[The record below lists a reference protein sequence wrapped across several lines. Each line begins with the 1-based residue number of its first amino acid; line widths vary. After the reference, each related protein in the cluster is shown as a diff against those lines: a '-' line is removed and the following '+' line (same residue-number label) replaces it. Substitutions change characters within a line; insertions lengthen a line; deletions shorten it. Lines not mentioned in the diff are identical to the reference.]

1 MQPIAPKIVEFR
13 AKLRQHWWVRAALA
27 VLIVCSCLATIA
39 GSAVVFECGARY
51 ITQANSIVID
61 AGSDDSL
68 RGHPKPTTEQFIAMQ
83 AQLAVVTG
91 RAMLLIALLMGAC
104 ACGTL
109 LTLVVGYLNDRAIMR
124 RIEQLERTREAP
136 DPRET
141 PVGPMVKPRSAGRTT
156 SRLRTA
162 IIFGAIILAGTAIGL
177 FAASIRR
184 DAKWEENDA
193 RLVQQIAE
201 SATPSA
207 DDRSVPKQDFVLPG
221 LQLQMIWVV
230 PGRFSMG
237 GGDGPFDG
245 KPVTQVTLTHGF
257 WLGKYEL
264 TQAQYNAVMRQDAFP
279 ATDVPA
285 QRVSWNDAME
295 FCQRLTV
302 MMRKAGKLPVGFT
315 FTLPTEAQWEYACRA
330 GTVGE
335 YAGDVNAMAW
345 YGGSAQVAGSL
356 FFGVAS
362 TVSSKS
368 GSGPY
373 PVGRKEPNA
382 WGFYDMH
389 GNAQEWCRDWYAV
402 QLPGGSVVDP
412 TGPNS
417 GVVRVERGGTWFQS
431 APECSSAARRGASP
445 IHRTGEGFR
454 VALATLIESP

>member
-1 MQPIAPKIVEFR
+1 MHPLAPKIEEFR
-13 AKLRQHWWVRAALA
+13 AKLRQHGCVRAALA
-27 VLIVCSCLATIA
+27 VLIVCSCLAAIA

-83 AQLAVVTG
+83 AAVSCRHRTRHAVDRRSDG
-91 RAMLLIALLMGAC
+91 RLRC
-104 ACGTL
+104 CTL

-141 PVGPMVKPRSAGRTT
+141 PVGPMVKPGSAGRTT

-162 IIFGAIILAGTAIGL
+162 IIFVAIILAGTAIGL
-177 FAASIRR
+177 FAASVRR

-207 DDRSVPKQDFVLPG
+207 DDRSVPKQAFVLPG

-330 GTVGE
+330 GTVSE
-335 YAGDVNAMAW
+335 YAGDVSAMAW
-345 YGGSAQVAGSL
+345 YGGSVQVAGSL

-373 PVGRKEPNA
+373 PVGRKKPNA

-389 GNAQEWCRDWYAV
+389 GNVQEWCRDWYAV

-431 APECSSAARRGASP
+431 APECSSAAQGASP

>member
-1 MQPIAPKIVEFR
+1 
-13 AKLRQHWWVRAALA
+13 
-27 VLIVCSCLATIA
+27 
-39 GSAVVFECGARY
+39 
-51 ITQANSIVID
+51 
-61 AGSDDSL
+61 
-68 RGHPKPTTEQFIAMQ
+68 MQ

-91 RAMLLIALLMGAC
+91 RAMIWIAVLMGTC

-109 LTLVVGYLNDRAIMR
+109 LTLVEGYLNDRAIMR
-124 RIEQLERTREAP
+124 RVEKLEQMCEAP
-136 DPRET
+136 DPLES
-141 PVGPMVKPRSAGRTT
+141 PVGSAAKPGSGGRTA

-162 IIFGAIILAGTAIGL
+162 IFFAAILLAGAAISL
-177 FAASIRR
+177 FAASVRR

-193 RLVQQIAE
+193 RLVHQIAE
-201 SATPSA
+201 GATPSA
-207 DDRSVPKQDFVLPG
+207 DGRSGREQNFVLPG
-221 LQLQMIWVV
+221 LQLEMIWVV
-230 PGRFSMG
+230 PGRFVMG
-237 GGDGPFDG
+237 GGAGPFDG

-279 ATDVPA
+279 ATDLPA

-295 FCQRLTV
+295 FCRRLTV
-302 MMRKAGKLPVGFT
+302 MMRKAGKLPAGFA

-335 YAGDVNAMAW
+335 YAGDVKAMAW
-345 YGGSAQVAGSL
+345 YGGSAQAAGSL
-356 FFGVAS
+356 FFGADS
-362 TVSSKS
+362 TVSSKAR
-368 GSGPY
+368 SGPY
-373 PVGRKEPNA
+373 PVGRKKPNA

-389 GNAQEWCRDWYAV
+389 GNTQEWCQDWYTV

-412 TGPNS
+412 AGPSS

-454 VALATLIESP
+454 VALATLIGSP

>member
-1 MQPIAPKIVEFR
+1 MQPPVPKIDQFR

-27 VLIVCSCLATIA
+27 VLIVCSCIAAIA
-39 GSAVVFECGARY
+39 GSAVVFECGARF
-51 ITQANSIVID
+51 IAQANSIVID

-91 RAMLLIALLMGAC
+91 RAMLLIAVLMGTC

-109 LTLVVGYLNDRAIMR
+109 LTLVVVYLNDRAIMR
-124 RIEQLERTREAP
+124 RIEQLEQTREAT
-136 DPRET
+136 DPRKT
-141 PVGPMVKPRSAGRTT
+141 PVGPVVKPGSDGRTA
-156 SRLRTA
+156 SRLPTA
-162 IIFGAIILAGTAIGL
+162 IIFGSILLAGTAISL
-177 FAASIRR
+177 FAASVRR

-193 RLVQQIAE
+193 RLVQQIA
-201 SATPSA
+201 AGVTPSA
-207 DDRSVPKQDFVLPG
+207 DGRSVSEQNFVLPG
-221 LQLQMIWVV
+221 LKLEMIWVV

-302 MMRKAGKLPVGFT
+302 MMRKAGKLPAGFA

-335 YAGDVNAMAW
+335 YVGDVNALAW

-356 FFGVAS
+356 FFGADP
-362 TVSSKS
+362 TASSKA

-373 PVGRKEPNA
+373 PVGRKKPNA
-382 WGFYDMH
+382 WGFCDMH

-412 TGPNS
+412 TGPSS

-454 VALATLIESP
+454 VVLATLIESP